1 MAQTNPVTPLPG
13 TTAIAVTPSDTA
25 AFPPSRIWVGGAGT
39 VTVRCAD
46 NINTALF
53 TSILAGTEVPVLAIG
68 VMATGTT
75 ATNIVR
81 VS

>member
-1 MAQTNPVTPLPG
+1 MAQSNPMTPLPG
-13 TTAIAVTPSDTA
+13 TTAIAVTPSDSA
-25 AFPPSRIWVGGAGT
+25 AFPPSRIWCGGAGT

-46 NINTALF
+46 GLNTTLF
-53 TSILAGTEVPVLAIG
+53 TSIAAGSEVPVLAIG
-68 VMATGTT
+68 VMSTGTT